1 MKKTKK
7 ELFAE
12 ILASESVAVNP
23 EWVDFLK
30 KEIAL
35 LEKKTASKQA
45 KSNSDHEAII
55 AELKNVLVNSGNVG
69 LTITEMQNKSELL
82 STLSNQKVSAML
94 KKLVD
99 SGVAYKTK
107 DKKTTK
113 FFLVV

>member
-7 ELFAE
+7 EFLTE
-12 ILASESVAVNP
+12 LLNLSEVAQNP
-23 EWVDFLK
+23 ELVDFLK

-35 LEKKTASKQA
+35 LDKKTINRSQ
-45 KSNSDHEAII
+45 KSNAEHETIMSEI
-55 AELKNVLVNSGNVG
+55 KTVLVNSGNVG
-69 LTITEMQNKSELL
+69 LTISEMQNQSELL

-99 SGVAYKTK
+99 SGVAYKKK

-113 FFLVV
+113 FFLVA